1 MIEVD
6 EWVNFVSQKEES
18 REACDESGDVSM
30 QLKVGVK
37 RPSSLW
43 YFLRISSINFAFMI
57 GESINQHSP
66 CMLTSV

>member
-30 QLKVGVK
+30 QLKVGV
-37 RPSSLW
+37 
-43 YFLRISSINFAFMI
+43 
-57 GESINQHSP
+57 
-66 CMLTSV
+66 